1 MLPGDVRANL
11 AYGLEAPEEAELREA
26 LAATGLP
33 SGLLDRDA
41 GELSGGEAARVAVA
55 RALTRDPGALLLDEP
70 TAALDRDSAAA
81 VESLVRDLARA
92 GPRRSRRHP
101 RRRAGRAARR
111 RSRRGA
117 AAVTQ
122 VVVAAA
128 LVVLA
133 VVLSRVGRLGVERDL
148 AVAALRAAVQLAAV
162 GALIALVFEYAGLG
176 VAFVALMLAAA
187 TFTAG
192 RRLETVPRA
201 ALRAGA
207 AIAAGAATGLVP
219 LLVTGAFDTTPR
231 ELVPVAGI
239 LIGGAMVAT
248 SVTGR
253 RLAEQVADDIA
264 VIEARLTLG
273 VPVREALAPAVRR
286 AAVTGLIPAIDQT
299 KNAGLVT
306 LPGTFV
312 GLVLGGASPA
322 EAARVQL
329 VVLLSLL
336 GGAGGRRPGG
346 GPARGGRAHRPGRA
360 CRAAYGAWPVESKNV
375 SLTATSLLGGPAQL
389 WTSSR

>member
-1 MLPGDVRANL
+1 M
-11 AYGLEAPEEAELREA
+11 
-26 LAATGLP
+26 
-33 SGLLDRDA
+33 
-41 GELSGGEAARVAVA
+41 
-55 RALTRDPGALLLDEP
+55 
-70 TAALDRDSAAA
+70 
-81 VESLVRDLARA
+81 
-92 GPRRSRRHP
+92 
-101 RRRAGRAARR
+101 
-111 RSRRGA
+111 
-117 AAVTQ
+117 
-122 VVVAAA
+122 VVAAA

-148 AVAALRAAVQLAAV
+148 AVAAVRAAVQLAAV

-207 AIAAGAATGLVP
+207 AIAVGAATGLFP

-286 AAVTGLIPAIDQT
+286 AVVTGLIPAIDQT
-299 KNAGLVT
+299 KNAGVVT

-336 GGAGGRRPGG
+336 GVQVVAALAAARLVVAGRTAPGERVA
-346 GPARGGRAHRPGRA
+346 PPTARGP
-360 CRAAYGAWPVESKNV
+360 
-375 SLTATSLLGGPAQL
+375 
-389 WTSSR
+389 SSRRTSA